1 MHLPSLSGSCITPE
15 LTFTQE
21 SFLCQHRKQRLSV
34 SQYLAHAL
42 QSSHMDRALLR
53 FCPRGIAAANLVCT
67 LCSVF
72 MCSGLRTVDC
82 DAFPEDLHGMQ
93 QSKETD

>member
-1 MHLPSLSGSCITPE
+1 
-15 LTFTQE
+15 
-21 SFLCQHRKQRLSV
+21 
-34 SQYLAHAL
+34 
-42 QSSHMDRALLR
+42 MDRALLR